1 MNDWT
6 FEYYPG
12 ESEEELLFETRRSRR
27 RPPARPPRRP
37 VRRPRPPVRL
47 RPPARFIFDQPR
59 PEPEQEPVSPGQPAG
74 PESDSRSFT
83 ALLVFRRNL
92 SRQEL
97 NRVLRAL
104 DARGLNEE

>member
-12 ESEEELLFETRRSRR
+12 EAEEELLFETRRQRR

-37 VRRPRPPVRL
+37 VRRPPPPVRL
-47 RPPARFIFDQPR
+47 RRSAGFIFDQPQ
-59 PEPEQEPVSPGQPAG
+59 PEPEPA
-74 PESDSRSFT
+74 SRDFT

-97 NRVLRAL
+97 GRVLRAL
-104 DARGLNEE
+104 DAEVLNGE